1 MNDRNFEKYNT
12 KRNEIIAKYKKQKL
26 TNVFSVLGIGAAL
39 ILIVFLLKD
48 ILNIAVTLVLIAVI
62 AMITIIFARI
72 RYVSVNYVM
81 EQKLRDFENED
92 PTFY

>member
-1 MNDRNFEKYNT
+1 MNDKNFEKYNT

-39 ILIVFLLKD
+39 ILIVFLLRD